1 MAENEAV
8 GVEVATGDKT
18 PGQPAPTKTRSEKMA
33 LLRKQ
38 YAVPV
43 PIRTF
48 PLPSFYPSN
57 PLSLVQLAYTWLSQ
71 AFWPPP
77 PEPFIIHVG
86 VWSPA
91 TRSVNITDPRSMRT
105 LWEQGF
111 FGKGNYSRSEP
122 SWMRRKEARKGT
134 LEGDGYVAENAT
146 LKRRADREQT
156 KWERSRAQ
164 IEALEQILQEE
175 GDTGKRQLN
184 PPSTPESKTKPNGRP
199 NGLPNGHAH
208 GRVRD
213 ALPPVGP
220 LQLLALPNSA
230 AELVNGIT
238 VKDSSSPLQV
248 LRPKEMN
255 ASADPLIPLTPPN
268 DTALPG
274 PVLEPG
280 ITEAVNGSAPGSGSH
295 DKHSNGSA
303 SRDQQISAVPMK
315 RRKSVRFSPKVEST
329 TFIHSDPPSPYHS
342 AVNLSKISG
351 LCVSN
356 ETPTSTN
363 GSILVG
369 SAQRTPTTKV
379 EEIQTDVGNKEHLQ
393 LSAEEAF
400 FLTFAIGALK
410 ILRPDSGEPFT
421 TQELFELLRR
431 HSYFPPRISPSP
443 DLLSPDDPFL
453 VQYAVY
459 HHFRSLG
466 WVVRGGIKFGVDWLI
481 YNGGPVFDHAAFG
494 LVVIPEYSDPWWK
507 AHSEAVPQREP
518 WSWLHCHSRVLAR
531 VYKHLVLVYVDVPP
545 PDAISSE
552 QGIVSILKRYHIRE
566 IMVGRWSPNR
576 NR

>member
-1 MAENEAV
+1 
-8 GVEVATGDKT
+8 
-18 PGQPAPTKTRSEKMA
+18 
-33 LLRKQ
+33 
-38 YAVPV
+38 
-43 PIRTF
+43 
-48 PLPSFYPSN
+48 
-57 PLSLVQLAYTWLSQ
+57 
-71 AFWPPP
+71 
-77 PEPFIIHVG
+77 
-86 VWSPA
+86 
-91 TRSVNITDPRSMRT
+91 MRT

-175 GDTGKRQLN
+175 GNTGNKRQVNL
-184 PPSTPESKTKPNGRP
+184 PPTPEPKPKANGQP
-199 NGLPNGHAH
+199 NGLPNGLPN

-213 ALPPVGP
+213 TPLPPVGP
-220 LQLLALPNSA
+220 LQLLALPNST

-238 VKDSSSPLQV
+238 VKDSSTPLQV
-248 LRPKEMN
+248 LHPIEMS
-255 ASADPLIPLTPPN
+255 ASTDPLVPVTPPN
-268 DTALPG
+268 GTALPE
-274 PVLEPG
+274 PILELEKAE
-280 ITEAVNGSAPGSGSH
+280 TANGSAPGLGPH
-295 DKHSNGSA
+295 GKQGNESA
-303 SRDQQISAVPMK
+303 ARDQQISAVPMK

-351 LCVSN
+351 LCVTN
-356 ETPTSTN
+356 ETPQTN

-369 SAQRTPTTKV
+369 SAQRTPTTRV
-379 EEIQTDVGNKEHLQ
+379 EEIQIDVGNKEHLQ

-410 ILRPDSGEPFT
+410 VLRPDSGEHFT

-443 DLLSPDDPFL
+443 DPLSPDDPFL

-507 AHSEAVPQREP
+507 EHGEAVPQREP
-518 WSWLHCHSRVLAR
+518 WSWLHCHSRKSRPLCLISWLTITGVLAR
-531 VYKHLVLVYVDVPP
+531 VYKHLVLVYVDIPP
-545 PDAISSE
+545 PATISSE
-552 QGIVSILKRYHIRE
+552 QGVGQKR
-566 IMVGRWSPNR
+566 
-576 NR
+576 